1 MDSFAL
7 GGFGKSQ
14 KIAELPIA
22 KGADVNEKNYGGDTT
37 LNYWAEMNT
46 EGETAELLRKDGGKT
61 GEELATVV
69 ISE

>member
-1 MDSFAL
+1 
-7 GGFGKSQ
+7 
-14 KIAELPIA
+14 
-22 KGADVNEKNYGGDTT
+22 
-37 LNYWAEMNT
+37 MNT